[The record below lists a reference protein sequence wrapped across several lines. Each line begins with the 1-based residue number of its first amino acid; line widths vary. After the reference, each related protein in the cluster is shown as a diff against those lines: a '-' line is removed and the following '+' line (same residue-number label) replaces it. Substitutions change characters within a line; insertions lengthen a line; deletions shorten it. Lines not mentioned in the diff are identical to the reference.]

1 MDYSKVLSQNYKGI
15 DVLFGPSDVDQDV
28 MIFATDVLKLFPNK
42 RINDFLN
49 NKQTKELINQISIET
64 GIPASEIIVPIKG
77 GPHNQQ
83 GTWMRREL
91 ALAFAI
97 WLSPEFYYWCLKKL
111 LELFSNGIAIIDSR
125 LEELVKKNGELNNII
140 LQLQNDNNTLQQQ
153 LSYQQPKVTYYD
165 QVLQNQD
172 FKYTLKDICNNLSLK
187 ISYKDLANRL
197 VNDGY
202 AYRSKGLIYLKEP
215 YASENYLGSTTILCP
230 DGNYRVQMLWS
241 EGGRSWIHSLA
252 CKWRVV

>member
-1 MDYSKVLSQNYKGI
+1 MNNQIFNYDFNGVSIPFEAVLGNPNVMVNATEMAKACCSSKEEYNRKRPNRWLELDSTKEFIQELLNAGLDGI
-15 DVLFGPSDVDQDV
+15 
-28 MIFATDVLKLFPNK
+28 KN
-42 RINDFLN
+42 INDVVYSVN
-49 NKQTKELINQISIET
+49 
-64 GIPASEIIVPIKG
+64 GRYG
-77 GPHNQQ
+77 G
-83 GTWMRREL
+83 GTWMEKH
-91 ALAFAI
+91 AAIQYAQWVKPGFAI
-97 WLSPEFYYWCLKKL
+97 WVSIKIDEILSTGYSFMESEYNKVLQD
-111 LELFSNGIAIIDSR
+111 NQ
-125 LEELVKKNGELNNII
+125 
-140 LQLQNDNNTLQQQ
+140 QLQSMLNSL
-153 LSYQQPKVTYYD
+153 QPKVTYYD